1 MPSFLKQTVA
11 EKMRAA
17 HEECKRAEEEIIIV
31 TLQDEYKKREEKK
44 RIVPFMISG
53 PRGLVS
59 RCNLPIDTV
68 LKYGISILR
77 VFMTIENEF
86 YARLIINPI
95 IFLIALFFCLKKDIS
110 YFNFLGLTGFL
121 CLIYLV
127 SVIVL
132 QTKSYSDIY
141 WK

>member
-1 MPSFLKQTVA
+1 MV
-11 EKMRAA
+11 
-17 HEECKRAEEEIIIV
+17 
-31 TLQDEYKKREEKK
+31 KK
-44 RIVPFMISG
+44 RININNNIFF
-53 PRGLVS
+53 
-59 RCNLPIDTV
+59 RC
-68 LKYGISILR
+68 KYWSLSYKLIFNKVANIAISILR